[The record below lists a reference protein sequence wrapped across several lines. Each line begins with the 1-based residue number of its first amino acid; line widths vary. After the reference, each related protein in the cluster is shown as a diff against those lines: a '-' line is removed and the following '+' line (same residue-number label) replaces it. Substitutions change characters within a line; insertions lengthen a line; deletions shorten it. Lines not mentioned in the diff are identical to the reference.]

1 LVQSSSAQQ
10 STSFYRECESSAISP
25 FTFSTIQP
33 PRISWVLPLT
43 VSSIIFIA
51 PDLSRFAP
59 RTVYRT
65 FIPLDFTSLILQA
78 VGGAI
83 SSSTD
88 KDSSIGVNIAL
99 AGLGLQ
105 VATLVALIV
114 LVVDYLVR
122 SKVVWSKINFT
133 TRFRVFALALATATI
148 LILVRCCY
156 RVYELNQGYQRTS
169 SALRDQGLFIGL
181 ESVYVV
187 DVRYD

>member
-1 LVQSSSAQQ
+1 
-10 STSFYRECESSAISP
+10 
-25 FTFSTIQP
+25 
-33 PRISWVLPLT
+33 
-43 VSSIIFIA
+43 
-51 PDLSRFAP
+51 
-59 RTVYRT
+59 
-65 FIPLDFTSLILQA
+65 LILQA

-105 VATLVALIV
+105 VATLVAFIV